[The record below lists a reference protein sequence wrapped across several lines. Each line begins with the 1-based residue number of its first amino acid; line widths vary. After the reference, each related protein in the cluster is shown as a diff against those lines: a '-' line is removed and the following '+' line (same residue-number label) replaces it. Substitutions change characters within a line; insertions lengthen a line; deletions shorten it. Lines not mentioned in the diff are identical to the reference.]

1 MTRLF
6 IKKKASDTSSDNE
19 QRVVQRVTM
28 SNSELERMATSGTTS
43 DCKLQQVTTN
53 GHLG

>member
-6 IKKKASDTSSDNE
+6 IKKKTSDTSSDNE

-28 SNSELERMATSGTTS
+28 SDNELERMATSGTAS
-43 DCKLQQVTTN
+43 YSKRHRMVI
-53 GHLG
+53 